1 MKKNLFLVYLWSVL
15 LLLPA
20 CTTLQP
26 FSYDRLQTAD
36 VNFPSQIRMVGV
48 VNYAPQ
54 DKQEKDSIGGLWHGD
69 GKVATETLAQEIAA
83 TDYFDQVVVCD
94 SALRGPEHEGEE
106 FLPAYRVDSLFS
118 VLGVD
123 LLFAVEQVSV
133 ELKNGSIFIPEI
145 MANLHVIDGIVTPV
159 VRAYIAGREMP
170 LFSVSKSDTIFWE
183 LSPELTYGQMIKEAS
198 EHAAMLPVK
207 SLLPHWEEVS
217 RSYFDGGNVEMRDA
231 GVYVR
236 EGEWEEA
243 AVQWKKVYDNKK
255 GKAKMRAGYN
265 LAVYSEMK
273 NDFVAAKDYLDTAYA
288 LSVEQSWEQQL
299 ILLYQFK
306 LEEERQKNQRLNIQM
321 KRFEP

>member
-1 MKKNLFLVYLWSVL
+1 MKKKLFLVYLWSVL
-15 LLLPA
+15 LFLSS

-26 FSYDRLQTAD
+26 FSYDRLQAAD
-36 VNFPSQIRMVGV
+36 VNFPSQVRTVGV
-48 VNYAPQ
+48 INYVPQ

-83 TDYFDQVVVCD
+83 TNYFDQVIVCD
-94 SALRGPEHEGEE
+94 SALRGPEHEVEE

-123 LLFAVEQVSV
+123 LLFAVEQVPV

-145 MANLHVIDGIVTPV
+145 MANLHVIIVNPV
-159 VRAYIAGREMP
+159 VRAYIAGRDMP

-183 LSPELTYGQMIKEAS
+183 LSSDLTYGQMIKEAS

-207 SLLPHWEEVS
+207 FLLPHWEEVS
-217 RSYFDGGNVEMRDA
+217 RYYFDGGNVEMRDA

-243 AVQWKKVYDNKK
+243 AVLWKKIYDKKK

-273 NDFVAAKDYLDTAYA
+273 DDFAGAEEYLNTAYE
-288 LSVEQSWEQQL
+288 LSDENSWEQQL
-299 ILLYQFK
+299 ILLYRLK
-306 LEEERQKNQRLNIQM
+306 LEIEHQNNQRLNVQM
-321 KRFEP
+321 KRFGP

>member
-1 MKKNLFLVYLWSVL
+1 MKKKLFLVYLWSVL

-26 FSYDRLQTAD
+26 FSYDRLQAAD
-36 VNFPSQIRMVGV
+36 VNFPSQVRMVGV
-48 VNYAPQ
+48 INYAPQ

-83 TDYFDQVVVCD
+83 TNYFDQVIVCD

-106 FLPAYRVDSLFS
+106 VLPAYRVDSLFS

-145 MANLHVIDGIVTPV
+145 MADLHVMDGIVTPV
-159 VRAYIAGREMP
+159 VRAYIAGRDMP

-183 LSPELTYGQMIKEAS
+183 LSSELTYGQMIKEAS

-207 SLLPHWEEVS
+207 FLLPHWEEVS
-217 RSYFDGGNVEMRDA
+217 RYYFDGGNVEMRDA

-243 AVQWKKVYDNKK
+243 AVLWKKIYDKKK
-255 GKAKMRAGYN
+255 GKAKMRAAFN

-273 NDFVAAKDYLDTAYA
+273 NDFAEAEEYLDTAYE
-288 LSVEQSWEQQL
+288 LSGENSMEQQL
-299 ILLYQFK
+299 ILFYRLK
-306 LEEERQKNQRLNIQM
+306 LEIEYQNNQRLNVQM

>member
-1 MKKNLFLVYLWSVL
+1 MKKKLFLVYLWSVL
-15 LLLPA
+15 LFLSA

-26 FSYDRLQTAD
+26 FSYDRLQAAD
-36 VNFPSQIRMVGV
+36 VNFPSQVRTVGV
-48 VNYAPQ
+48 INYVPQ

-83 TDYFDQVVVCD
+83 TNYFDQVIVCD
-94 SALRGPEHEGEE
+94 SALRGPEHEVEE

-123 LLFAVEQVSV
+123 LLFAVEQVPV

-145 MANLHVIDGIVTPV
+145 MANLHVIIVNPV
-159 VRAYIAGREMP
+159 VRAYIAGRDMP

-183 LSPELTYGQMIKEAS
+183 LSSDLTYGQMIKEAS

-207 SLLPHWEEVS
+207 FLLPHWEEVS
-217 RSYFDGGNVEMRDA
+217 RYYFDGGNVEMRDA

-243 AVQWKKVYDNKK
+243 AVLWKKIYDKKK

-273 NDFVAAKDYLDTAYA
+273 DDFAGAEEYLNTAYE
-288 LSVEQSWEQQL
+288 LSDENSWEQQL
-299 ILLYQFK
+299 ILLYRLK
-306 LEEERQKNQRLNIQM
+306 LEIEHQNNQRLNVQM
-321 KRFEP
+321 KRFGP